1 MARQNPYPLDFDS
14 ALIQIPPDSGEP
26 PCTYEKLNE
35 HTFALGVSS
44 NDYLGILP
52 TKKSETPSFVPYS
65 SKSKNGISH
74 AVDYKTRLKQIEWSR
89 GYLWDCHFS
98 KRPDK
103 PFNDPAFGLPVIDVT
118 DAVAIG
124 QSYDMNA
131 GISTYRFPY
140 RKTFFDI
147 KMTFLDNEDGVME
160 TYFENW
166 FDEIYQWQGLHGSDN
181 GTMNYLTTAVREL
194 KVAKLSTKRREI
206 FSRKYLVYPEGTIY
220 GYNNNE
226 SNVRSFS
233 VILVVAGYLGRV

>member
-1 MARQNPYPLDFDS
+1 MAHQNINIPLL
-14 ALIQIPPDSGEP
+14 ALPSDSGEAP
-26 PCTYEKLNE
+26 YTVERLNE
-35 HTFALGVSS
+35 NKVLIST
-44 NDYLGILP
+44 GISKNESIIMP
-52 TKKSETPSFVPYS
+52 KKSDDPTFVPYRTS
-65 SKSKNGISH
+65 SRRGVSH

-166 FDEIYQWQGLHGSDN
+166 FDEIYQWQGLHGGDN
-181 GTMNYLTTAVREL
+181 GTMNYLTNAVREL
-194 KVAKLSTKRREI
+194 KVTKLSTKRREI